1 MFNNELA
8 NINDIIITK
17 SFESFESND
26 AYVFIQLS
34 ILYQVRLEYIKLLE
48 DTFNNN
54 QIENNIVDFVL
65 LN

>member
-1 MFNNELA
+1 MFNNELT

-17 SFESFESND
+17 TFESFGSND
-26 AYVFIQLS
+26 ANIIIQLS
-34 ILYQVRLEYIKLLE
+34 ILNQVRIEYIKLLE